1 MKKQADEDR
10 DVDTVAQLLV
20 DRNPHNWLRLIELVN
35 VTEIVSVARALI
47 DLRRVR

>member
-1 MKKQADEDR
+1 
-10 DVDTVAQLLV
+10 
-20 DRNPHNWLRLIELVN
+20 LRLIELVN